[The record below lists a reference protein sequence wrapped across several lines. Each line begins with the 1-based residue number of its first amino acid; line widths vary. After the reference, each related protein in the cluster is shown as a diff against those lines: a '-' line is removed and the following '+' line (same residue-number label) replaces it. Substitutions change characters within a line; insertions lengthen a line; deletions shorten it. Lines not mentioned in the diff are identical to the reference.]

1 LLTLLLPLRLPA
13 RLALRGPLLEVL
25 PDDGIARLIA
35 IILRADHLL
44 LLGRARIAIA

>member
-1 LLTLLLPLRLPA
+1 LLTPLLAL

-25 PDDGIARLIA
+25 SYDGIARLIA
-35 IILRADHLL
+35 IILRANHLL